1 MPKKRSTRTA
11 NRGRPPRQRL
21 SIGSGKDI
29 EERRKQLEV
38 FINDFDIEGM
48 SIVYHRWTFRT
59 SQTHFVC

>member
-1 MPKKRSTRTA
+1 MPKKRATYTV
-11 NRGRPPRQRL
+11 NRERPPRQRH

-48 SIVYHRWTFRT
+48 SIVCHGWTFRT
-59 SQTHFVC
+59 SQTHLVC